1 MMKRTALVLSL
12 LVFTALTSWGQRF
25 AYIDSDYIMDNI
37 PEYKA
42 AEMEIERI
50 SIEWQKELEA
60 MFGEIESLFRAYQAE
75 APMLPEEIRKQREEA
90 IMTKEKTAKELQ
102 MKRFGRDGDLFQK
115 RQELVKPIQDRVYE
129 AVNEIA
135 TRGNYAVIFDKTGG
149 LTMIFTD
156 VRYDLSDEVLQRLGY
171 RG

>member
-1 MMKRTALVLSL
+1 MKRIVIISALIVFSALS
-12 LVFTALTSWGQRF
+12 AIGQRF

-50 SIEWQKELEA
+50 SIEWQKELEN

-75 APMLPEEIRKQREEA
+75 SPMLPEEIRIQREEA

-102 MKRFGRDGDLFQK
+102 MKRFGRDGELFQK
-115 RQELVKPIQDRVYE
+115 RQELVKPIQDNIYD
-129 AVNEIA
+129 AVQEIA

-149 LTMIFTD
+149 LTMIYTD
-156 VRYDLSDEVLQRLGY
+156 VRYDLSDEVLQRMGY
-171 RG
+171 RN

>member
-1 MMKRTALVLSL
+1 MKKFSILTVLLIFASL
-12 LVFTALTSWGQRF
+12 SVLGQRF

-50 SIEWQKELEA
+50 SIEWQKDIED
-60 MFGEIESLFRAYQAE
+60 MFGEVESLFRAYQAE
-75 APMLPEEIRKQREEA
+75 SPMLPEEIRRQREET
-90 IMTKEKTAKELQ
+90 IMEKERVAKELQ
-102 MKRFGRDGDLFQK
+102 MQRFGRNGELFQK
-115 RQELVKPIQDRVYE
+115 RQELIKPIQDQIFD
-129 AVNEIA
+129 AVQEIA

-156 VRYDLSDEVLQRLGY
+156 VRYDLSDEVLQRMGY
-171 RG
+171 RN

>member
-1 MMKRTALVLSL
+1 MKKIFFVIVVLASTAFVSQ
-12 LVFTALTSWGQRF
+12 AQRF

-60 MFGEIESLFRAYQAE
+60 MFGEIESMFRSYQAE
-75 APMLPEEIRKQREEA
+75 SPMLPEEIRRQREEA
-90 IMTKEKTAKELQ
+90 IMTKEKEAKELQ
-102 MKRFGRDGDLFQK
+102 MKRFGRNGELFVQ
-115 RQELVKPIQDRVYE
+115 RQELVKPIQDRVFE
-129 AVNEIA
+129 AVQEIA
-135 TRGNYAVIFDKTGG
+135 TRGNYAIIFDKTGG
-149 LTMIFTD
+149 LTMMYTD

-171 RG
+171 RK